1 MRIGYFKISNT
12 FAPLTKNTQNI
23 DCSAFQRNITVIEN
37 YMKYCPKCH
46 TQLVQDAKFC
56 HNCGAKVEIALIG
69 CSHCGKKNPA
79 DAVACYSC
87 ALPLGTFDLLNQEQ
101 PFLGLSFH
109 REDLLEDE
117 LRELFLNILSQNVNF
132 IASDKYAA
140 ILERFYYSNFNRTVD
155 LRARQLA
162 DEFATKYRQS
172 PPPSVPQLVAMEKE
186 IETAVEGLVMMHII
200 RNCRDLTP
208 VPLPDSILRHER
220 THRGNVR
227 VPELIFN
234 YLDLQNERKRW
245 YSDFSRMSEDKF
257 RNASICFL
265 HAAMDEQVYFIYDDS
280 LLGNCKEGFAMT
292 EFGLYWKAPFNKPRR
307 LYYHNIDQVAR
318 QKDHLNINGFFFH
331 INASMDLKM
340 FLLLRKL
347 WRIYGT

>member
-1 MRIGYFKISNT
+1 
-12 FAPLTKNTQNI
+12 
-23 DCSAFQRNITVIEN
+23 
-37 YMKYCPKCH
+37 MKYCPKCH
-46 TQLVQDAKFC
+46 TQLVQEAKFC
-56 HNCGAKVEIALIG
+56 HNCGAKVEIALVG

-79 DAVACYSC
+79 DAPTCYSC
-87 ALPLGTFDLLNQEQ
+87 ASSLGTFDVSQHEQ

-117 LRELFLNILSQNVNF
+117 LRELFLNILAQNVTY
-132 IASDKYAA
+132 IAQEKYAA
-140 ILERFYYSNFNRTVD
+140 ILERLYATNFIRTVD

-162 DEFATKYRQS
+162 DEFSTKYRQAT
-172 PPPSVPQLVAMEKE
+172 PPSVSFLVSMEKE
-186 IETAVEGLVMMHII
+186 IETIIEGLVMMHIV

-208 VPLPDSILRHER
+208 IVLPDSVLRHER

-245 YSDFSRMSEDKF
+245 HSDPSRMAEDKLK
-257 RNASICFL
+257 NASICFL
-265 HAAMDEQVYFIYDDS
+265 HTAMDEQVFLIYDDS

-307 LYYHNIDQVAR
+307 VYYHHIDQVAR
-318 QKDHLNINGFFFH
+318 QKDHLSINGFYFH
-331 INASMDLKM
+331 INTTMDLKI

-347 WRIYGT
+347 WRIYGN